1 MKILVVCLGNICRS
15 PVAEGVLRKIIEQ
28 KGLGWEVDSAG
39 TSSAHRGQHPDS
51 RSSANALSNGVDIRK
66 LVSRPFVVED
76 FDYFDKILVMDVM
89 NLRDVLS
96 MARNKEEIGKVD
108 LLLNQAYPG
117 EDRSVPDPYYGGER
131 GFQEVFNLVWDAC
144 ALFVQNHHRG

>member
-39 TSSAHRGQHPDS
+39 TSSAHRGQHPDP
-51 RSSANALSNGVDIRK
+51 RSTANALSNGVDIRK
-66 LVSRPFVVED
+66 LISRPFAVED
-76 FDYFDKILVMDVM
+76 FDYFDKILVMDVI
-89 NLRDVLS
+89 NRRDVLS
-96 MARNKEEIGKVD
+96 LTRNEADRAKVD
-108 LLLNQAYPG
+108 LLLNQVHPG

-144 ALFVQNHHRG
+144 ALFVQNHQRG